1 MKLLRICDGCKDR
14 KERCHLSCDK
24 FKSQMQIESERR
36 ALIKQ
41 ERKKEKEKDEAQWKV
56 HQNGLKYE
64 RNRKKAIYR
73 ANIGNA

>member
-1 MKLLRICDGCKDR
+1 MLKICVGCIMK

-24 FKSQMQIESERR
+24 FKSQMHIETERR

-41 ERKKEKEKDEAQWKV
+41 ERKKAKEKDEAQWKV

-73 ANIGNA
+73 ANTGNA